1 MCITGQG
8 AALKQFY
15 NSQGSFDDT
24 GLNGVVG
31 TKFSISFAN
40 EGGIRYCVATR
51 NCANDGEQYNRNGL
65 ARRDHSVSRR
75 RRDTVGGHYKLSS
88 GQTLYA
94 PSGASVG
101 DIVWTPRSINKT
113 LHMEMTRDHVFDPDQ
128 GLEQYD
134 YMQHNMASDRDEVVG
149 PADE

>member
-1 MCITGQG
+1 MESKQVMAVSRCVPAEQNSRQG

-15 NSQGSFDDT
+15 NSQGSFDNT
-24 GLNGVVG
+24 GLNGV
-31 TKFSISFAN
+31 
-40 EGGIRYCVATR
+40 VATR

-65 ARRDHSVSRR
+65 AKRDHSVSRR
-75 RRDTVGGHYKLSS
+75 RNTIGGHYKLSS

-94 PSGASVG
+94 PGGASVG
-101 DIVWTPRSINKT
+101 DIVWTPRSINRT

-149 PADE
+149 PAIE